1 MSSAQFYRVVMATS
15 GEESRET
22 AKRITGA
29 VLRAL
34 RDRLTPEEADQAAA
48 QLPSELQE
56 LWAEGERPERRPIKM
71 DREEFY
77 ARVMREAGLL
87 SRARAHWAIL
97 GVFAA
102 LKEQIS
108 PGEAEDVFAQLPKD
122 LKEVWAEAQARE

>member
-1 MSSAQFYRVVMATS
+1 MSTAKFYRVVMATS

-22 AKRITGA
+22 AKRMTGA

-48 QLPSELQE
+48 QLPRELQE
-56 LWAEGERPERRPIKM
+56 IWAEGERSDRSPIKM
-71 DREEFY
+71 DREQFY
-77 ARVMREAGLL
+77 ARVMRDAGLE
-87 SRARAHWAIL
+87 SGKRAHWATL

-122 LKEVWAEAQARE
+122 LKEVWAEAQPQE

>member
-1 MSSAQFYRVVMATS
+1 MSTAQFYRVVMATS

-48 QLPSELQE
+48 QLPTELQA

-71 DREEFY
+71 DREDFY
-77 ARVMREAGLL
+77 ARVMREAGLP